1 MKWQALA
8 ASAALVGVL
17 SGCET
22 ESSAI
27 VSNRLPPNVVTP
39 NNPSQPTMTRYQKPD
54 EETKKKP
61 LLAKSLLDTP
71 PERVGEVCGSIRA
84 TVNGKAI
91 LDQELRQACFAQM
104 QSIQRSGLSEQER
117 TARLKEL
124 LTSTLE
130 VMVER
135 ELLVQDAMTKL
146 KNPQGQKFLEKIR
159 EAAGKEFDRWLK
171 NIKTQL
177 TLKSDEEVK
186 DWLHA
191 QGLNIATMKKQ
202 KENQYIAEEYLRQM
216 VMPFVDRVGHEQIVE
231 YYEQHPEEFLVSD
244 SVKWQDLM
252 IDASQYSSRTEARQ
266 VADQLVRRLRAN
278 EDFLKL
284 AEIYD
289 PRGFRFTH
297 GDGLGQKRG
306 QIQPPE
312 LEHALFTMRDG
323 DAAMIEIPTGFHVI
337 RLVKRTYAGRQP
349 LDEKLQSQIKDKL
362 RNEVGIREQKRFLNQ
377 LKSRATIE
385 YSSITP

>member
-1 MKWQALA
+1 MKRLALA
-8 ASAALVGVL
+8 VSAALIGML
-17 SGCET
+17 IGCET
-22 ESSAI
+22 ENSAI

-39 NNPSQPTMTRYQKPD
+39 TNPSQPTMTRYQKPD
-54 EETKKKP
+54 TEVKKP
-61 LLAKSLLDTP
+61 DLAKSLLDTP
-71 PERVGEVCGSIRA
+71 PDRVGDVCGSIRA

-91 LDQELRQACFAQM
+91 LNEEVRVACFAALQATL
-104 QSIQRSGLSEQER
+104 RDGLSAQER
-117 TARLKEL
+117 AARQKEI

-130 VMVER
+130 IMVER

-146 KNPQGQKFLEKIR
+146 KNPQGQKFLEKVR
-159 EAAGKEFDRWLK
+159 EAADKEFDRWLR

-177 TLKSDEEVK
+177 NLKSDDEVK
-186 DWLHA
+186 DWLRA
-191 QGLNIATMKKQ
+191 QGLNISTMKKQ
-202 KENQYIAEEYLRQM
+202 KETQYIAEEYLRQM
-216 VMPFVDRVGHEQIVE
+216 VIGIVDRVGHEQIVE
-231 YYEQHPEEFLVSD
+231 YFEQHPEEFLVTD
-244 SVKWQDLM
+244 LVKWQDLM
-252 IDASQYSSRTEARQ
+252 IDASQYSSRTEAGQ

-337 RLVKRTYAGRQP
+337 RLVKRTHAGRQP
-349 LDEKLQSQIKDKL
+349 LDDKLQSQIKDKL